1 MQFIFFYRLKDRYI
15 FIQIKR
21 INIVIGL
28 SLQSVL
34 MQISIHIL
42 GTREVN
48 ILSDKNKVEQIQNVI
63 MGRSVFEKTY
73 TFEELNLEIDV
84 KLHYPSLRET
94 AKINAYTSD
103 VFMNTEQNPYTRL
116 VYETLYTINE
126 ADEGTKAYQMIPKK
140 KRVIDDEGN
149 ESVEEVVDKVE
160 LEDYFS
166 PDKYARADIL
176 FMIGQDFNEWTS
188 RFRG

>member
-1 MQFIFFYRLKDRYI
+1 MQFIFFRLKEIYNI
-15 FIQIKR
+15 IQIKI
-21 INIVIGL
+21 INIVVGL

-42 GTREVN
+42 RNREVN

>member
-1 MQFIFFYRLKDRYI
+1 MC
-15 FIQIKR
+15 
-21 INIVIGL
+21 
-28 SLQSVL
+28 S
-34 MQISIHIL
+34 
-42 GTREVN
+42 
-48 ILSDKNKVEQIQNVI
+48 SD
-63 MGRSVFEKTY
+63 
-73 TFEELNLEIDV
+73 LL
-84 KLHYPSLRET
+84 
-94 AKINAYTSD
+94 
-103 VFMNTEQNPYTRL
+103 
-116 VYETLYTINE
+116 
-126 ADEGTKAYQMIPKK
+126 IPKK

>member
-1 MQFIFFYRLKDRYI
+1 M
-15 FIQIKR
+15 
-21 INIVIGL
+21 

-42 GTREVN
+42 RNREVN